1 MDVQVTIDDSQMY
14 TKPWTVTLPFDLLPD
29 TELLEYV
36 CENEKD
42 LAHLV
47 GK

>member
-1 MDVQVTIDDSQMY
+1 MDVQVTIDDAPTY
-14 TKPWTVTLPFDLLPD
+14 TAPWSVTLPFDLLPD
-29 TELLEYV
+29 TKLLEYV

-42 LAHLV
+42 AAHLV